1 MSYTET
7 EVKFHVA
14 NLEKLAARLEEL
26 GATLASPRT
35 HEMNLRFDTPA
46 GTLSAQSCVLRLRQD
61 AQSKL
66 TFKGPTLN
74 QDGIAQREEIEFS
87 VSDFDAAR
95 LFVERLGYQVVS
107 IYEKYRT
114 SYTLGDL
121 HFDLDELPYGNFI
134 EIEGKDVDD
143 IHQAAEHL
151 SLQWDA
157 AVKMGYL
164 AIFKRLRAKEL
175 VTASEL
181 TFDAFVMDVVD
192 LAQIAILPAD
202 Q

>member
-61 AQSKL
+61 AQSRL
-66 TFKGPTLN
+66 TFKGPSTKSA
-74 QDGIAQREEIEFS
+74 GVVQREEIEFA

-107 IYEKYRT
+107 IYEKYRM

-143 IHQAAEHL
+143 IHQAAEYL

-164 AIFKRLRAKEL
+164 AIFKRLHAKEL
-175 VTASEL
+175 VAASEL
-181 TFDAFVMDVVD
+181 TFDAFSMDVVD

-202 Q
+202 